1 VKFWR
6 STAGFLRRL
15 FRRPPLAPGRFSLG
29 QRSSLHGFISV
40 SPAPPWRDYLLY
52 LPRGHDPSRRAP
64 LVVWMHGCQ
73 QDPEAFAAGSRIAAF
88 ADDGGFLVL
97 LPRQSRLANSQ
108 RCWNWFDPR
117 TAGGAG
123 EAAIVAAQVAAVMQ
137 KVQVDRRRIYVAGL
151 SSGGSL
157 AATLALRAPQLF
169 AGVAVHS
176 GTPCGAA
183 SNTTTASKVMADGP
197 NGATD
202 AIAERARRDAPEGA
216 RVPALVIQGSA
227 DRTVA
232 PVNAVYLARQF
243 LLLNGLALKDLPPAP
258 ALPSPQRSAS
268 IYRDGK
274 YDVGEYYAQ
283 GRLAVRVVTIDGLD
297 HAWSGGEAGMA
308 YFADGGPDATRLVCE
323 FFNLI

>member
-1 VKFWR
+1 MSLWR
-6 STAGFLRRL
+6 STSRFLQRL
-15 FRRPPLAPGRFSLG
+15 FRRPPPAPGRFSLG

-52 LPRGHDPSRRAP
+52 LPRGHDQSRRAP

-88 ADDGGFLVL
+88 ADEAGFIVL

-117 TAGGAG
+117 TAGGSG
-123 EAAIVAAQVAAVMQ
+123 EAAIVAAQVAGVMQ

-151 SSGGSL
+151 SAGGAL

-176 GTPCGAA
+176 GTPCGTA
-183 SNTTTASKVMADGP
+183 SNTTGASKVMAEGP
-197 NGATD
+197 NAASDT
-202 AIAERARRDAPEGA
+202 IAARARSDAPQGA

-227 DRTVA
+227 DKTVA
-232 PVNAVYLARQF
+232 PINAVFLARQF
-243 LLLNGLALKDLPPAP
+243 LLLNGLPLKDLPPAP

-268 IYRDGK
+268 VYRDGK

-283 GRLAVRVVTIDGLD
+283 GRLAVRLITVHGLD
-297 HAWSGGEAGMA
+297 HAWSGGAAGMA
-308 YFADGGPDATRLVCE
+308 FFAKGGPDASRLVCE
-323 FFNLI
+323 FFKLL